1 MKRFHIAILALAVA
15 SVSCNK
21 MEEIEN
27 PTENLPDIEVADG
40 QLLCAIPQTKTALD
54 GLNVVWSEE
63 DEIMVFGEENRTAVY
78 KFSSFVSEDSKTTAI
93 FENVDPSV
101 KGNRSAVYPASAY
114 VKDSYNG
121 TTAQISLGGVDDV
134 TLSSG
139 TPDEVLAKTVVSSL
153 PLVSTPSEETL
164 SFANLFGGVMF
175 RPYDYMGSGIQI
187 RKIRISSTD
196 GKALAGVATINLS
209 DGKITAFEGTETEL
223 TFTYNATSITSDKG
237 FIAYIPA
244 GTYDGLTI
252 TAIDASDRKFPVTT
266 GAVTV
271 NAGVVKKLSQ
281 LPLTIYYGKAN
292 CYRVAPGTTS
302 LEIDATPFYTYRS
315 DYDVTKGQVIRCENG
330 NMSGLGA
337 DVFVLWQQEEGST
350 ATDLTLTRGTS
361 KEADGAVVKGT
372 LAIDRKFQ
380 AGEATITV
388 PLTGTAGNA
397 VIALCTGDDSKKI
410 VWSYHIWVSDAED
423 VACSTSA
430 GTYSI
435 LDRNIGATSTDGTL
449 NSFGVNY
456 QWGRKDPFPRNL
468 STGQGELLN
477 TIERPSTVNYAYV
490 TAHPD
495 TRIVVTSSTTTSNWL
510 TSGANTAAWGAAGGS
525 QGSTAGARGIAS
537 TVKTVYDPC
546 PAGYKVPLFKQL
558 DAFNAI
564 NSKANAVAGKGYNVN
579 TGSSTT
585 FIPYSGYV
593 KYHAATDPVVYS
605 TLRGYTWSAVHR
617 NGSQGGYALWMNKD
631 AIAAVGGGGPRDNCF
646 LYAGDAIPVRCV
658 KEENN

>member
-27 PTENLPDIEVADG
+27 PAENLPEIEVADG

-78 KFSSFVSEDSKTTAI
+78 KFSSFASEDNKTTAI

-101 KGNRSAVYPASAY
+101 KGSRSAVYPASAY
-114 VKDSYNG
+114 VEDSYNG

-153 PLVSTPSEETL
+153 PLVSTPSEGTL

-187 RKIRISSTD
+187 KKIRISSTD

-244 GTYDGLTI
+244 GTYEGLTI
-252 TAIDASDRKFPVTT
+252 TAIDASERKFPVTT

-281 LPLTIYYGKAN
+281 LPLTIYFGKAN

-302 LEIDATPFYTYRS
+302 LDIDATPFYTYRS

-337 DVFVLWQQEEGST
+337 DVSVLWQQEEGST
-350 ATDLTLTRGTS
+350 ATDLTGTASAS

-372 LAIDRKFQ
+372 LKIDRRYQEGK
-380 AGEATITV
+380 AIITV
-388 PLTGTAGNA
+388 PLTGEKGNA
-397 VIALCTGDDSKKI
+397 VIALWAVNNENERTKI

-423 VACSTSA
+423 VACSTTA

-435 LDRNIGATSTDGTL
+435 LDRNIGATSTDGSL

-456 QWGRKDPFPRNL
+456 QWGRKDPFPADKTKCVFN
-468 STGQGELLN
+468 TGV
-477 TIERPSTVNYAYV
+477 TIKGVSSKIADVVSGAVNYSVKNPTYFLYGNDFNTWISNGTDAEN
-490 TAHPD
+490 AQ
-495 TRIVVTSSTTTSNWL
+495 SLWNSTTN
-510 TSGANTAAWGAAGGS
+510 
-525 QGSTAGARGIAS
+525 
-537 TVKTVYDPC
+537 KTKKTKYDPC
-546 PAGYKVPLFKQL
+546 PQGYCVPPQNGHAWYTYFTSANVEFVDSGITYSYDGVKTFYPAAGYLSGGTL
-558 DAFNAI
+558 TDAGATVRCWAGNLSATPSASANMFAYSLLCTLSAKTIKN
-564 NSKANAVAGKGYNVN
+564 NEGSKAAFGLP
-579 TGSSTT
+579 
-585 FIPYSGYV
+585 I
-593 KYHAATDPVVYS
+593 
-605 TLRGYTWSAVHR
+605 
-617 NGSQGGYALWMNKD
+617 
-631 AIAAVGGGGPRDNCF
+631 
-646 LYAGDAIPVRCV
+646 RCM
-658 KEENN
+658 KQ

>member
-21 MEEIEN
+21 MEEIES
-27 PTENLPDIEVADG
+27 PVENLPDIEVADG

-244 GTYDGLTI
+244 GTYEGLTI

-410 VWSYHIWVSDAED
+410 VWSYHIWVSDAAD

-456 QWGRKDPFPRNL
+456 QWGRKDPFPRSL

-525 QGSTAGARGIAS
+525 QGSTAGARGITS

-564 NSKANAVAGKGYNVN
+564 NTKANAVAGKGYNVN